1 MTGRS
6 KANGT
11 GYLAAFDSTLTW
23 LPFQLFLN
31 STEVSSVLNVF
42 DSVPVQNGTLQPLQH
57 QLQRPWLQQG
67 NVPQVQIILHNGGEV
82 PPLNSNSSYFT
93 AFIGTLVCA
102 SSPCPK
108 GRR

>member
-1 MTGRS
+1 MSYS

-31 STEVSSVLNVF
+31 STQVSSILNVF
-42 DSVPVQNGTLQPLQH
+42 DNVPVKNGTLQPLQH
-57 QLQRPWLQQG
+57 QLQHDWIQQG
-67 NVPQVQIILHNGGEV
+67 NTPQVQIILHNSGEV

-93 AFIGTLVCA
+93 AFIGTLVRTISGFLIA
-102 SSPCPK
+102 S
-108 GRR
+108 